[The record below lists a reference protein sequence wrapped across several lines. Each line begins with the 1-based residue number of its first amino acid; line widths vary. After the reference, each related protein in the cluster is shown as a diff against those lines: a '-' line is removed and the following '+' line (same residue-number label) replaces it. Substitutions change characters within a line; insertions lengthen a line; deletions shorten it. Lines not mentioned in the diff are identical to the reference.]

1 MESHSPER
9 KFEDRMNKNISIEDL
24 RNENAKNILS
34 LRKEKRNKDTI
45 LNIKG
50 KLNSLNENHYC
61 IHFNLLKT
69 NNDEIRN
76 FYIDLK
82 NEQSTMDKIKYL
94 LQSNDDNEVKYG
106 LFAIRKFFV
115 NTMRGLYYKEEE
127 HSKFSKDEIKVCKEL
142 DIFINNNII
151 DLIFQIMNKS
161 MNKNEKQYFIN
172 IYESIWIFINMTS
185 AIPGDKN
192 KQFEFYKR
200 FLKEEYLNIFI
211 NIIKN
216 NNIPQEIIINVLI
229 LLVNIGLQDNI
240 FVDILINSSL
250 IQVLFS
256 YLKANKNINSDVL
269 VYIYKILHL
278 LCSKLNTFN
287 NLDIE
292 AYKTIFKIFSLPLY
306 NFKNK
311 DLLNYCLNILFLL
324 SEKNNPEIE
333 HFFSDINLF
342 SAFNN
347 IIFDDNKNIDDI
359 EDIITLILDILYNL
373 IQKEND
379 ELQTYINS
387 GSFLIFYNNL
397 LIKFKNEHKVINF
410 KIEEDILASVNN
422 LILFNHSNSIKY
434 ILGEGKEILYF
445 FMERARSIYRN
456 TRYLGTRSLLNI
468 LVDQENE
475 IDINI
480 IHEFVNIII
489 DTLNIDNF
497 SNCFFTCLQA
507 IILIINKSVKMN
519 FKNELRIYLDQK
531 GLINNL
537 EKIENTLLNN
547 PQNNEFN
554 SEDENHYQNLINEI
568 KAFLK

>member
-82 NEQSTMDKIKYL
+82 NEQSTMDKLKYL

-192 KQFEFYKR
+192 NQIEFYKR

>member
-9 KFEDRMNKNISIEDL
+9 KFEDRMKNNISIEDL
-24 RNENAKNILS
+24 RNENVNKILT
-34 LRKEKRNKDTI
+34 LRKEKRNKNTI
-45 LNIKG
+45 LSLKG

-76 FYIDLK
+76 FYIDLQK
-82 NEQSTMDKIKYL
+82 EQSTIDKLKYL

-115 NTMRGLYYKEEE
+115 NTMRGLYFKEDE
-127 HSKFSKDEIKVCKEL
+127 HLKFSKDEIKVCKEL

-161 MNKNEKQYFIN
+161 INKNEKLYFIN
-172 IYESIWIFINMTS
+172 IYESLWIFINMTS
-185 AIPGDKN
+185 AMPGDKN
-192 KQFEFYKR
+192 KQIEFYKT

-216 NNIPQEIIINVLI
+216 NYTPQEIIINVLI

-240 FVDILINSSL
+240 FIDILINSPL

-256 YLKANKNINSDVL
+256 YLKTNKNINSDVL
-269 VYIYKILHL
+269 VYIYNILHL
-278 LCSKLNTFN
+278 LCSKLNTFT

-311 DLLNYCLNILFLL
+311 DILNYCLQILILL
-324 SEKNNPEIE
+324 SEKNNPQIE
-333 HFFSDINLF
+333 NFFTDFNLF
-342 SAFNN
+342 STFNN
-347 IIFDDNKNIDDI
+347 IIFNENEKIDDI
-359 EDIITLILDILYNL
+359 ENIIISILDILYNL
-373 IQKEND
+373 IQKRNN
-379 ELQTYINS
+379 ELQAYINS
-387 GSFLIFYNNL
+387 GSFLMFYNNL
-397 LIKFKNEHKVINF
+397 LIKFKNENKVINF
-410 KIEEDILASVNN
+410 KIEEDILTSVNN

-434 ILGEGKEILYF
+434 ILWEGKEILTF

-468 LVDQENE
+468 LMDQENE

-497 SNCFFTCLQA
+497 SNCFFACLQI
-507 IILIINKSVKMN
+507 IILIINKSEKMN
-519 FKNELRIYLDQK
+519 FKNELRIYLNQK

-537 EKIENTLLNN
+537 EKIESKLLNN

-554 SEDENHYQNLINEI
+554 SEDENQYQNLINEI